1 MPESFLINSLLRRK
15 CHSKTEKISEQPYRH
30 QEPCTCTS
38 DKFQMGVKLPAPGTQ
53 LLGLHEEL
61 DAAVI
66 KAGKQKSNCGLNLLQ
81 VRLRLDVRK
90 KFLPKRVMRHWN
102 ALLRDMVESPT
113 LEVLKKHLDVVLR
126 EMA

>member
-1 MPESFLINSLLRRK
+1 M
-15 CHSKTEKISEQPYRH
+15 
-30 QEPCTCTS
+30 
-38 DKFQMGVKLPAPGTQ
+38 
-53 LLGLHEEL
+53 GLHEEL

-90 KFLPKRVMRHWN
+90 KFLPKRVMRN

-113 LEVLKKHLDVVLR
+113 PEVLKKHLDVILR
-126 EMA
+126 DMA